1 MTEASIIEG
10 LKNGDNAVLKSIY
23 LEYRDA
29 FVQFSKKYNITEY
42 DALDLYQDAILALKE
57 NVATGKLKEL
67 KSSIKT
73 YLFSI
78 GKYMVFDYLRANKK
92 VRVVDNE
99 DLKLFDLVPDFEIL
113 FKEESNSDEKKL
125 ELAFSALGDKCK
137 AVLKLFYYQDYTI
150 EEITKIL
157 GYNSKDVVKSQKSRC
172 LKSLKEKFENGR

>member
-1 MTEASIIEG
+1 
-10 LKNGDNAVLKSIY
+10 
-23 LEYRDA
+23 
-29 FVQFSKKYNITEY
+29 
-42 DALDLYQDAILALKE
+42 
-57 NVATGKLKEL
+57 
-67 KSSIKT
+67 
-73 YLFSI
+73 
-78 GKYMVFDYLRANKK
+78 MVFDYLRANKK